1 MGRPA
6 KRLRKE
12 AVKVDF
18 SKMDTPEL
26 FDFAKKQLEEATKSI
41 ERLEQTTTKLA
52 RMFVTQLPFTR
63 RLAKAGKRKVS

>member
-12 AVKVDF
+12 AVTVDY
-18 SKMDTPEL
+18 SKMSTPEL
-26 FDFAKKQLEEATKSI
+26 FGFAMKQLEEATKSI
-41 ERLEQTTTKLA
+41 ERLERTTTKLA

>member
-12 AVKVDF
+12 AVKDL
-18 SKMDTPEL
+18 SKMSTPEL
-26 FDFAKKQLEEATKSI
+26 IAYAMDQLKEATKSI
-41 ERLEQTTTKLA
+41 EKLERTTVKLA

>member
-1 MGRPA
+1 MGRSA

-12 AVKVDF
+12 AVKDL
-18 SKMDTPEL
+18 SKMSTPEL
-26 FDFAKKQLEEATKSI
+26 VAYAMGQLEEATKSI
-41 ERLEQTTTKLA
+41 EKLERTTVKLA

>member
-12 AVKVDF
+12 AVKDL
-18 SKMDTPEL
+18 SKMSTPEL
-26 FDFAKKQLEEATKSI
+26 FDYLKEQMDEASKRIESLE
-41 ERLEQTTTKLA
+41 RTTTKLA
-52 RMFVTQLPFTR
+52 RLLVTQLPFTR